1 MSKRS
6 QIYLLVGLVILAGIA
21 YFASRNAVRVL
32 PGVLAD
38 DVKFEPLSV
47 QEPQLRLDLLEK
59 LHTLA
64 YSGTHRNIFSAAPPP
79 IAVPPGGKVKTAR
92 PMGPPVPPPPP
103 PLEVPVQFF
112 GQATM
117 TDTGKHVAF
126 FTNGDD
132 VLVVEEG
139 SSFLNRFRL
148 IHIGND
154 AADVQEISTGR
165 HATLAIVPPPASDQ

>member
-6 QIYLLVGLVILAGIA
+6 QIYLLVGLVMLAGLA

-38 DVKFEPLSV
+38 DGKFEPLSV

-64 YSGTHRNIFSAAPPP
+64 YSGTHRNIFSVAAPPVS
-79 IAVPPGGKVKTAR
+79 ATPGGKKKAAHPV
-92 PMGPPVPPPPP
+92 GPVVPPPPP
-103 PLEVPVQFF
+103 PLVVPVQFF

-126 FTNGDD
+126 FTSGDD

-139 SSFLNRFRL
+139 SSFLDRFRL
-148 IHIGND
+148 LHIGND

-165 HATLAIVPPPASDQ
+165 HATLALVQPPTSEQ